1 MIYRNL
7 LNSIWWRY
15 DKEHMKQFKTYIILF
30 LAAISGIVI
39 FQNAHAV
46 RVKFLLWEVF
56 ISQAL
61 LLPLVL
67 LAGFIIGWLVS
78 SIKSRK

>member
-1 MIYRNL
+1 
-7 LNSIWWRY
+7 
-15 DKEHMKQFKTYIILF
+15 MKQFKSYVILF
-30 LAAISGIVI
+30 LAGISGIVI

-67 LAGFIIGWLVS
+67 LAGFIIGWLVAGFRR
-78 SIKSRK
+78 RK